1 MSVNNDALIKFEME
15 ALKADIITVYNASGK
30 RTSGEFEKGLELSYG
45 PNAAILSGYVYLA
58 GRESNHQLQIEAW
71 LKAKGITPLDSKMK
85 ISTLAFLIARKMVKK
100 ELINKII

>member
-58 GRESNHQLQIEAW
+58 RELESNHQLHQ
-71 LKAKGITPLDSKMK
+71 LKLG
-85 ISTLAFLIARKMVKK
+85 
-100 ELINKII
+100 

>member
-1 MSVNNDALIKFEME
+1 ME

-58 GRESNHQLQIEAW
+58 GRVAGKQTKLTAPIEAW
-71 LKAKGITPLDSKMK
+71 LKQ
-85 ISTLAFLIARKMVKK
+85 K
-100 ELINKII
+100 E

>member
-30 RTSGEFEKGLELSYG
+30 EHLVNLKGLELSYG

-58 GRESNHQLQIEAW
+58 GRVAESNHQHQ
-71 LKAKGITPLDSKMK
+71 
-85 ISTLAFLIARKMVKK
+85 
-100 ELINKII
+100 

>member
-45 PNAAILSGYVYLA
+45 PNAAILSGY
-58 GRESNHQLQIEAW
+58 I
-71 LKAKGITPLDSKMK
+71 
-85 ISTLAFLIARKMVKK
+85 
-100 ELINKII
+100 